1 LRPLQGRRTEACSN
15 CRRNRSAGQSTVRL
29 LLVLVAI
36 SALSGCRADETR
48 ADSQQPPP
56 IEIKAVVQPAKS
68 IAIAAQIDGQVRTVS
83 VREGAVVE
91 ASAPLV
97 ELSNPLVERDAAAA
111 HAQVEWLDERLKR
124 GASAPRPSPSTPR
137 GTLEITARILK
148 VKQQRYEKMK
158 QLRATNDITAR
169 ELEQAEVEYLAAL
182 REYDQMRAT
191 PAAVG
196 AAEDKQLLRIE
207 RDKAAAEDR
216 FAAERRNQL
225 QITSPFAG
233 TVTRVSVVPGQA
245 VFPRDPI
252 VEVADVS
259 TIQVRGNVAPELL
272 RFLRPGMHVD
282 VKVFSVPPRTFADE
296 IDYVIPTQSGE
307 SRSAT
312 VVVTIPNPDHSVQP
326 NTEALIS
333 LRSPR

>member
-1 LRPLQGRRTEACSN
+1 MR
-15 CRRNRSAGQSTVRL
+15 CRQ
-29 LLVLVAI
+29 
-36 SALSGCRADETR
+36 DETR
-48 ADSQQPPP
+48 ADSQPPP
-56 IEIKAVVQPAKS
+56 IEIKAIVQPAKA

-91 ASAPLV
+91 AGAPLV

-111 HAQVEWLDERLKR
+111 HAQVAWIDARLQR
-124 GASAPRPSPSTPR
+124 GPAPAPRAPSTPR
-137 GTLEITARILK
+137 NTLDITARILK
-148 VKQQRYEKMK
+148 VRKERYEKMK

-182 REYDQMRAT
+182 REYDQLRAAPVVPGST
-191 PAAVG
+191 
-196 AAEDKQLLRIE
+196 EDKQLLRIE
-207 RDKAAAEDR
+207 RDKAAAEDK
-216 FAAERRNQL
+216 FASERRTQL

-259 TIQVRGNVAPELL
+259 SIQVRGNVAPELL
-272 RFLRPGMHVD
+272 RFLRAGMHVD

-296 IDYVIPTQSGE
+296 IDFVIPTQSGE

-326 NTEALIS
+326 NTEALIT
-333 LRSPR
+333 LRSAR